1 MSNENEK
8 PKSMTEA
15 FPAAE
20 LAGMMLRLDRFDT
33 DVVAD
38 ERVNR
43 EKSLDKLEELTEKIV
58 EENL

>member
-8 PKSMTEA
+8 PKSMMEV

-20 LAGMMLRLDRFDT
+20 LARMILHLDRFDT
-33 DVVAD
+33 DVVTD
-38 ERVNR
+38 ERVNQ
-43 EKSLDKLEELTEKIV
+43 EKGLDKMEELTEKIV

>member
-1 MSNENEK
+1 
-8 PKSMTEA
+8 MTEA

-20 LAGMMLRLDRFDT
+20 PARMMLHLDRFDI